1 MRNNYYFIVHEDG
14 KVKLLDMDGNEAMNK
29 IFLNLSSSIHKDLV
43 IAGKDEEGWNAFSIK
58 DNGKKLCK
66 RSFGGWCTYIGPR
79 GDNVYFIGTES
90 DSTCNL
96 YTPDG
101 EPVCK
106 EMNFDGMSSFYL
118 GSFITVTKNK
128 KENILTFDGKIVSE
142 KWYDKIETSFIV
154 SEYKPFFVVRDEG
167 KESFLNVFTG
177 KDMGMW
183 FDKVEDFPYGDK
195 VTKVFK
201 DNKVN
206 MISFEGELMLDT
218 WYDDVKKGTYDFYL
232 VKENGKYNIIFKGK
246 LYLEQWA
253 DAISFDYS
261 NVYITIGEQSYSI
274 DIIDNLL

>member
-1 MRNNYYFIVHEDG
+1 
-14 KVKLLDMDGNEAMNK
+14 
-29 IFLNLSSSIHKDLV
+29 
-43 IAGKDEEGWNAFSIK
+43 
-58 DNGKKLCK
+58 
-66 RSFGGWCTYIGPR
+66 
-79 GDNVYFIGTES
+79 
-90 DSTCNL
+90 L

-154 SEYKPFFVVRDEG
+154 SEHNPFFVVRDEG